1 MKKIIAFSVQHPW
14 IILSLSVLLTAG
26 GLWGAMRL
34 PLDAVP
40 DITDTQVQI
49 LTYVEGLSPEQIE
62 QQVTFPV
69 EVAVSGIPRAEA
81 VRSVTR
87 PVLSQVTVSFEE
99 GSDIYRCRQLVAERI
114 QGLAGSL
121 PEGVVPKLGPIS
133 TGLGEIYFYSLEARK
148 VAKGAERDGK
158 RSLPSAK
165 AGGFG
170 RAGQLMDLR
179 ELQDWVVKPRL
190 LTVPGVAEVNT
201 IGGYERQ
208 ALVRPDPRR
217 LAQRGLSLGELVAA
231 LERANRNVGGGVVEQ
246 GAEQFSVSAIG
257 IFPDLEAIRRFPV
270 GADESLSVITV
281 GDVAE
286 VEWGAGLRA
295 GAGTVDGQE
304 AVVCTAMMLAGA
316 NSREVSSRV
325 DERLKEIAGS
335 LPDWAV
341 LNTLYNR
348 TDLVNA
354 TLETVVHNLALGALL
369 VVLVLVLTL
378 GNWRAGL
385 ITAVTIPLSMLA
397 AVLMMKQLGI
407 SGNLMSLGAIDFGIL
422 VDGSVI
428 VLDHV
433 VRLIGERRR
442 RLGRELTSH
451 ELRETVLDG
460 TIEVRSAAGFGQ
472 IIIIVAMLPLFGL
485 TGVEGRTFTPMAAT
499 LALALAAAFV
509 VSFCVTPAL
518 ACLFLQ
524 TRTVDREPLVTRK
537 AREFYEALL
546 TRGMK
551 VPGKLL
557 VAGLALVALSALL
570 YRNLGAVFMPQ
581 LDEGSIAIQ
590 LVRPA
595 TVSLSESV
603 HFEEMSERLVLEF
616 PEVTGMFARIGTSEI
631 AFDAC
636 GSEIADTSVMLAP
649 RSKWPKQANGRRRT
663 KAELEV
669 AISEK
674 LEAEMPGQ
682 RFLMTQ
688 PIQLRFNELLEG
700 TRAEVAIKVF
710 GEDLEKISEL
720 TARIAAVVEKVPGA
734 GDVEMELKGTAPA
747 LSIRPRHEVLATMG
761 LSPSAVLDTV
771 EIGIGGVSA
780 GAIYRGAR
788 RFPVVVRTAEAYRQD
803 LDLLKILPVGI
814 GKGSTRPL
822 GDLAR
827 LSFVPSY
834 PDIRR
839 EQARRR
845 AAVLV
850 NPRGRDV
857 ESFVIAA
864 KKAVAESVKLPD
876 GYYLEWGGAFANLQ
890 KARDR
895 LAVLTPLALALV
907 LTMIYAAFRNAAL
920 ALLVFACVPLALVG
934 GVVALAIRGL
944 PFSISAGVGFIALAG
959 IAVLNGVVLVS
970 TGLKLRERGLDPT
983 QAIRESAVLR
993 MRPVLMTALV
1003 EVFGFLPMMFSG
1015 GMGAEVQRPLASV
1028 VVGGVISSTLL
1039 TLLMLPSWQ
1048 AWLEKHHGKNA
1059 ALSAAELSRHL
1070 ASH

>member
-1 MKKIIAFSVQHPW
+1 MKKTIAFSVQHPW
-14 IILSLSVLLTAG
+14 IVLSMSVLLAAG

-40 DITDTQVQI
+40 DITDTQVQV

-62 QQVTFPV
+62 KQVTFPV

-148 VAKGAERDGK
+148 VAKGEA
-158 RSLPSAK
+158 
-165 AGGFG
+165 

-179 ELQDWVVKPRL
+179 EIQEWVVKPRL

-201 IGGYERQ
+201 IGGFERQ

-217 LAQRGLSLGELVAA
+217 LAQRGLSLGELVSA
-231 LERANRNVGGGVVEQ
+231 LEKANKNVGGGVVDT
-246 GAEQFSVSAIG
+246 GAEQFSVSASG
-257 IFPDLEAIRRFPV
+257 VFPDLEAIRRFPV

-354 TLETVVHNLALGALL
+354 TLYTVAHNLVLGALL
-369 VVLVLVLTL
+369 VVLVLIFML

-385 ITAVTIPLSMLA
+385 ITAATIPLSMLA

-407 SGNLMSLGAIDFGIL
+407 SGNLMSLGAIDFGLL
-422 VDGSVI
+422 VNGSVI
-428 VLDHV
+428 ILEQV
-433 VRLIGERRR
+433 VRMIGERRE
-442 RLGRELTSH
+442 RLQRQLTRH
-451 ELRETVLDG
+451 EIRETVLDAS
-460 TIEVRSAAGFGQ
+460 IEVQSPVGFGQ
-472 IIIIVAMLPLFGL
+472 LIIIVVLLPLFGL

-499 LALALAAAFV
+499 LALALGAAFA

-518 ACLFLQ
+518 ACLFLES
-524 TRTVDREPLVTRK
+524 RTGDREPMVTRK
-537 AREFYEALL
+537 ARELYGKALDWGL
-546 TRGMK
+546 K
-551 VPGKLL
+551 APGILL
-557 VAGLALVALSALL
+557 GCGIALVVLSVLV
-570 YRNLGAVFMPQ
+570 YRSLGAVFMPQ

-590 LVRPA
+590 IVRPA

-603 HFEEMSERLVLEF
+603 RFEEISERLVLEF
-616 PEVTGMFARIGTSEI
+616 PEVTGMFARVGTSEI

-636 GSEIADTSVMLAP
+636 GVEIADTSVMLAP
-649 RSKWPKQANGRRRT
+649 RSKWPRQANGRRRT

-682 RFLMTQ
+682 RFLITQ

-710 GEDLEKISEL
+710 GEDLDTISIL
-720 TARIAAVVEKVPGA
+720 TARIAGVVEKVPGA
-734 GDVEMELKGTAPA
+734 GAVEMELKGTAPA
-747 LSIRPRHEVLATMG
+747 LSIRPRDSVLATMG
-761 LSPSAVLDTV
+761 LSPSAILDTV
-771 EIGIGGVSA
+771 EAGIGGAEA
-780 GAIYRGAR
+780 GSVYRGAR
-788 RFPVVVRTAEAYRQD
+788 RFPLVVRTAEAYRQD
-803 LDLLKILPVGI
+803 LDLLKMLPVGI

-895 LAVLTPLALALV
+895 LALLTPLALGLV
-907 LTMIYAAFRNAAL
+907 LAMIYTAFRNAIL
-920 ALLVFACVPLALVG
+920 ALLVFACVPLSLVG
-934 GVVALAIRGL
+934 GVVTLAMRGI

-959 IAVLNGVVLVS
+959 IAVLNGIVLVS
-970 TGLKLRERGLDPT
+970 TGLKLQEGGMSHV
-983 QAIRESAVLR
+983 QAIRKSATTR

-1015 GMGAEVQRPLASV
+1015 GLGAEVQRPLASV

-1048 AWLEKHHGKNA
+1048 AWLERHHGKTA
-1059 ALSAAELSRHL
+1059 ALSDAELAKHL
-1070 ASH
+1070 EAH